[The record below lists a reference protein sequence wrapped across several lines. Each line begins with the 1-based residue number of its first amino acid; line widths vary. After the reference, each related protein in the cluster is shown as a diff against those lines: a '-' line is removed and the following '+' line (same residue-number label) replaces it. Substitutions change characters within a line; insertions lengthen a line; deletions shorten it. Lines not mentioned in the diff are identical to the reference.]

1 VLFGDFGMAPS
12 GIGELTVTLLF
23 VAAIWLAGA
32 VYIKAADY
40 ILQAQRGRARQA
52 KRGSPGV

>member
-1 VLFGDFGMAPS
+1 MALS
-12 GIGELTVTLLF
+12 GIGELGVTLLF

-40 ILQAQRGRARQA
+40 YLQVQRGRAREP
-52 KRGSPGV
+52 KRGSPAA